1 VVVLHDDRTQVLLS
15 ILITLELVEMDLVMM
30 LMMVV
35 VGVVSQSCCNASY
48 SIMCFIRHH
57 QYPSFYLPSP

>member
-35 VGVVSQSCCNASY
+35 VGVVTQSCS
-48 SIMCFIRHH
+48 
-57 QYPSFYLPSP
+57 